1 MKKIVLI
8 ILLFTS
14 TNILANDVC
23 LSDQNDLNKLYTK
36 LLNKYKNNK
45 VFVKNLIDSQKKWQS
60 YINSQIELIYGSS
73 PEPLGSVWRLCIK
86 NDCKFLVNKRID
98 ELKYLESSEEYDVCS
113 FEY

>member
-60 YINSQIELIYGSS
+60 YINSQIDLVYESS
-73 PEPLGSVWRLCIK
+73 PETLGSVWRECIK
-86 NDCKFLVNKRID
+86 NDCTYLVNNRVE
-98 ELKYLESSEEYDVCS
+98 ELKRFEKREEYDVCS